1 MKLKTVYL
9 KVKILTDDEEL
20 IENPMDYI
28 SVDADGDYVY
38 IDYEEIRNIEEES
51 LSE

>member
-28 SVDADGDYVY
+28 SVDADGDYAY
-38 IDYEEIRNIEEES
+38 IDYEEVKMVEEE
-51 LSE
+51 